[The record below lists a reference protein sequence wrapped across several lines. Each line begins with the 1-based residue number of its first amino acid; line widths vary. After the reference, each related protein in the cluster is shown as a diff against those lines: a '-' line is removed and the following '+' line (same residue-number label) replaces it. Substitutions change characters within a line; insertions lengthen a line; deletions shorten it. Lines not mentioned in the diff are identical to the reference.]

1 MKYCY
6 YILLIVCLCSCK
18 DASEQV
24 VTKLES
30 NTIGN
35 YEIIPS
41 KIDAGEAIS
50 IKGNIENNDSS
61 TDEIT
66 LHVKHALYSKS
77 YSTKNTN
84 GYFEIEIPA
93 IDNQIAGVVN
103 TSLVY
108 QEEIIG
114 AEKYFI
120 KPLYAINKMQS
131 FNGPKDLYAG
141 DDDASMNVSIP
152 HDKYDNPLLPP
163 ANVNFS
169 KSFEGQIQ
177 SEEQKTIEHLVAYQI
192 TNSKLTKGKYL
203 IGSKSSDGFSQEQE
217 LIIGA
222 AMPEQFNIELI
233 SFHPFA
239 DARQF
244 IAFKTTVL
252 KDQFDN
258 IIADGTLI
266 NFVVEE
272 NESVVGVYQAFTIG
286 GVAIVYIENPSKEIS
301 WTIYAS
307 LHDQIKSN
315 RVLLSFSKN
324 VNDFDLTWDAQKQTL
339 SIGPVIGILGQL
351 VPDGTEVFI
360 SNTAKGLKDYVYLEE
375 GKYNYQLDFDW
386 KEIKPT
392 QLTVLIGGHEKTIQL
407 D

>member
-6 YILLIVCLCSCK
+6 YILLIVCLCSCQE
-18 DASEQV
+18 ASEQIIA
-24 VTKLES
+24 KLES

-35 YEIIPS
+35 YEFIPS
-41 KIDAGEAIS
+41 KINAGEAIS
-50 IKGNIENNDSS
+50 IKGNIENINSS

-66 LHVKHALYSKS
+66 LHVKHALYTKS
-77 YSTKNTN
+77 YSTKITN
-84 GYFEIEIPA
+84 GSFEIEIPSV
-93 IDNQIAGVVN
+93 DNQTAGIVN

-114 AEKYFI
+114 EEKYFI
-120 KPLYAINKMQS
+120 KPLDAINKMQS
-131 FNGPKDLYAG
+131 FNGPKDLFAG

-152 HDKYDNPLLPP
+152 HDEYDNPLLPP

-192 TNSKLTKGKYL
+192 TNSKQTKGKYL

-222 AMPEQFNIELI
+222 AMPQQFNIELI

-244 IAFKTTVL
+244 IAFKTTIL
-252 KDQFDN
+252 KDQYDN

-266 NFVVEE
+266 NFVIEE
-272 NESVVGVYQAFTIG
+272 DGFIVGVYQAFTIG
-286 GVAIVYIENPSKEIS
+286 GVAVVYIENPSKELS
-301 WTIYAS
+301 WTVYAS
-307 LHDQIKSN
+307 LHDQIRSN
-315 RVLLSFSKN
+315 KVLLSFSKN
-324 VNDFDLTWDAQKQTL
+324 VNDFDLSWDAEKQTL

-351 VPDGTEVFI
+351 VPDGTEVYI
-360 SNTAKGLKDYVYLEE
+360 SNTEKGLKDYVYLEE
-375 GKYNYQLDFDW
+375 GKYNYQLSFDW
-386 KEIKPT
+386 KQIKPD
-392 QLTVLIGGHEKTIQL
+392 QLTVLIGGHEKIIQL